1 METDRELLENAAKAA
16 GYKKYYSHYLG
27 RDSFVTYDEEYY
39 SEIKERRVVGEK
51 TLDWNPLT
59 DDGDEARLEAAL
71 GLGVLWG
78 SRTVTVGRKHFGPF
92 EERFQEHNGDK
103 HAARRRAG
111 VRAAAEIGKSINGT
125 SF

>member
-1 METDRELLENAAKAA
+1 MTEIDCELLMFAAKAV

-59 DDGDEARLEAAL
+59 NYGDALMLADKLRLCLDMRGDEAWVGQYPIEQ
-71 GLGVLWG
+71 GNNGV
-78 SRTVTVGRKHFGPF
+78 VDADV
-92 EERFQEHNGDK
+92 
-103 HAARRRAG
+103 RRAI
-111 VRAAAEIGKSINGT
+111 VLVAAEIGRNMS
-125 SF
+125 